1 MKRTEIEWMPI
12 GSVKPYDRNP
22 RRNDDAVD
30 AVANSI
36 AEFGFKNPIIVDSDL
51 VIIAGHTR
59 LKAAK
64 KLGLK
69 EVPVV
74 IASDLT
80 AEQARAFRLVDNRTA
95 ELADWDDDLLQ
106 EELDALMD
114 DFDMED
120 FGFEGSESADPMK
133 KDIKPLKKDFIV
145 PPFSILDTRSADWQ
159 ARKKEW
165 KSLGIAD
172 IDGREDG
179 LTFNI
184 ELGGSTRGTS
194 IFDPVLAEVLYH
206 WFCPPGGTVVDPFAG
221 GLPRG
226 YVASVKGLSYTG
238 MDLSETQVESNRA
251 IYGKI
256 PHGDGSAM
264 WIQGDSRGIDHE
276 IPEASADFMLTC
288 PPYFDLEQYSDDPSD
303 LSAMSYERFT
313 EIYTEI
319 IRKAATR
326 VMDNRFAAVVIS
338 DVREQR
344 GGGYRRLC
352 SMTIDAMESA
362 GFRLYNE
369 MVLVECV
376 GTRAYTARQ
385 NFRQRKINR
394 THQDVLVFWKGDIED
409 LHQRVMVFSKGDPEK
424 IVKELGELNDAWADV
439 IRDAVDE
446 GASE

>member
-114 DFDMED
+114 DFDMTE
-120 FGFEGSESADPMK
+120 FGFDGCESEDPIK
-133 KDIKPLKKDFIV
+133 KDIKPLKNDFIV
-145 PPFSILDTRSADWQ
+145 PPFSILDTRSSDWQ

-172 IDGREDG
+172 IDGRSDG
-179 LTFNI
+179 LAFNI

-206 WFCPPGGTVVDPFAG
+206 WFCPPGGIVVDPFAG

-226 YVASVKGLSYTG
+226 YVAAVKGLRYMG

-251 IYGKI
+251 IYETL
-256 PHGDGSAM
+256 PHGEGDAT
-264 WIQGDSRGIDHE
+264 WIQGDSRGIDQE

-288 PPYFDLEQYSDDPSD
+288 PPYFDLEQYSDDSND
-303 LSAMSYERFT
+303 LSAMNYEEFT
-313 EIYTEI
+313 EAYSEI
-319 IRKAATR
+319 IRKAASR
-326 VMDNRFAAVVIS
+326 VMDNRFAAIVIS

-344 GGGYRRLC
+344 GGDTGGC
-352 SMTIDAMESA
+352 AA
-362 GFRLYNE
+362 
-369 MVLVECV
+369 
-376 GTRAYTARQ
+376 
-385 NFRQRKINR
+385 
-394 THQDVLVFWKGDIED
+394 
-409 LHQRVMVFSKGDPEK
+409 
-424 IVKELGELNDAWADV
+424 
-439 IRDAVDE
+439 
-446 GASE
+446 